1 MAKRGRKPKIQ
12 SVLQIN
18 PDTVREVAAVVLVLL
33 GVIGSLAIFNAGGR
47 VGLSVKELALGAF
60 GWLGVFIPLVMLIM
74 GLLMLS
80 PEHLS
85 QKKKAVIGGLIG
97 LVILTG
103 LSGAH
108 GGSLGQA
115 IIRVAHG
122 AFGPIGAFAV
132 LITLLVMDIA
142 IVLGTTMGTL
152 FDRLNFFN
160 RGDRLPGNV
169 KVIEPG
175 TERVSVFTTVR
186 RKIGWG
192 FRRGAGPAANQ
203 MPLPVTSN
211 AVAESWEYPS
221 LDLLE
226 LTTSKASSG
235 NIAKNIEVIKKTL
248 TDFGIDVAMGDVNVG
263 PTVTQYQLKPAEG
276 IKLNQITTRSED
288 LALALAAHP
297 VRIEAPIPGKA
308 AVGVEVPN
316 KVTAKVSLR
325 QLLDSETFKKKSSNL
340 TLALGLDVAGTPII
354 VDLKKLPHLLIAG
367 ATGSGKSVCINAIM
381 TTLLYQ
387 NSPAEM
393 RLLLVDPKRVEFTSY
408 NGVPH
413 LLAPVIVDVDKTVNI
428 LKWAVAEMERR
439 FRVFQEVGA
448 RNLDAYNADIK
459 NKPDRINVD
468 GQRAHYD
475 TMPNIIIIIDELADL
490 MAQAANEVEAA
501 IVRLAQMARAT
512 GIHLIVATQRPS
524 VNVITG
530 LIKANVPARISF
542 AVASQ
547 VDSRTIIDLSGAE
560 KLLGNGD
567 MLYIGGETT
576 KPKRVQ
582 GVMVI
587 DKEIKNVTDF
597 LKRHGHAMYDPAI
610 MEYKAEG
617 AHGGAGG
624 GSGDDPMYDDAK
636 EVVVRAGKAS
646 ASLLQRRLK
655 VGYARAARL
664 LDILEENGVIGPGD
678 GAKPRDVYLDT
689 VDLAPHRE
697 APAPVGSQTGAPT
710 YPSAPPSGTQSSQD
724 EEGGSWPRGV
734 PKPSA
739 PPPEAEDET
748 VPVHEPPPAD
758 EDNQEEQEEA
768 PPPEEKKT
776 PPEPEHHES
785 GHRDTKD
792 APDKPEENRRE

>member
-1 MAKRGRKPKIQ
+1 MAKRGRKPKVQ

-33 GVIGSLAIFNAGGR
+33 GVIGALAVFNAGGR
-47 VGLSVKELALGAF
+47 VGLNIRELAIGFF
-60 GWLGVFIPLVMLIM
+60 GWLGIFIPPIMLAM

-80 PEHLS
+80 PEHLN
-85 QKKKAVIGGLIG
+85 QKKKALIGGLIA
-97 LVILTG
+97 LIILTG
-103 LSGAH
+103 ISASH
-108 GGSLGQA
+108 GGKLGHA
-115 IIRVAHG
+115 IIGLARNF
-122 AFGPIGAFAV
+122 FGPLGAFAV
-132 LITLLVMDIA
+132 LITLLILDLA
-142 IVLGTTMGTL
+142 ITLGTTMGGL

-160 RGDRLPGNV
+160 RGDKLPSNV

-192 FRRGAGPAANQ
+192 FRRHGAPDANQ
-203 MPLPVTSN
+203 MPLPVQNKTL
-211 AVAESWEYPS
+211 AEEWEYPS
-221 LDLLE
+221 LELLE
-226 LTTSKASSG
+226 VSNGKASSG
-235 NIAKNIEVIKKTL
+235 NIARNIEVIKKTL
-248 TDFGIDVAMGDVNVG
+248 TDFGIDVTMGDVNVG
-263 PTVTQYQLKPAEG
+263 PTVTQYQLKPSEG

-297 VRIEAPIPGKA
+297 VRIEAPIPGKS

-325 QLLDSETFKKKSSNL
+325 QLLDSATFKKKSSNL
-340 TLALGLDVAGTPII
+340 TLSLGLDVAGTPII
-354 VDLKKLPHLLIAG
+354 VDLKKLPHVLIAG

-381 TTLLYQ
+381 TALLYQ

-428 LKWAVAEMERR
+428 LKWAVSEMERR
-439 FRVFQEVGA
+439 FRVFQEVNA
-448 RNLDAYNADIK
+448 RNLEAYNGEVK
-459 NKPDRINVD
+459 NKPERMNAD
-468 GQRAHYD
+468 GQKARYD
-475 TMPNIIIIIDELADL
+475 TMANIVIIIDELADL
-490 MAQAANEVEAA
+490 MSQAANEVEAA

-530 LIKANVPARISF
+530 LIKANVPARIAF

-547 VDSRTIIDLSGAE
+547 VDSRTIIDQSGAE

-576 KPKRVQ
+576 KPKRIQ
-582 GVMVI
+582 GVMVT
-587 DKEIKNVTDF
+587 DKEIKNVTEF

-610 MEYKAEG
+610 MEFKAEG
-617 AHGGAGG
+617 GHGAAGG
-624 GSGDDPMYDDAK
+624 GSGDDPMYEEAK

-664 LDILEENGVIGPGD
+664 LDILEENGVIGPGE
-678 GAKPRDVYLDT
+678 GAKPRDVFLDT
-689 VDLAPHRE
+689 VDLRPHQESSAQPRGGYSS
-697 APAPVGSQTGAPT
+697 AMGYNS
-710 YPSAPPSGTQSSQD
+710 PSSDRQAEDGGGERGEHWPSG
-724 EEGGSWPRGV
+724 V
-734 PKPSA
+734 PSPSA
-739 PPPEAEDET
+739 PPPEEDDAVT
-748 VPVHEPPPAD
+748 VSEPSPRDEDYQGEPEPPAQKEKDKVSETESKRSESNHDVSQKHDGLD
-758 EDNQEEQEEA
+758 EDI
-768 PPPEEKKT
+768 K
-776 PPEPEHHES
+776 
-785 GHRDTKD
+785 
-792 APDKPEENRRE
+792 

>member
-18 PDTVREVAAVVLVLL
+18 PDTVREVTAVVLVLL
-33 GVIGSLAIFNAGGR
+33 GVIGSLAMFNAGGR

-60 GWLGVFIPLVMLIM
+60 GWLGVFIPLVMLIV

-103 LSGAH
+103 ISGAH

-115 IIRVAHG
+115 IIRLSRG

-132 LITLLVMDIA
+132 LITLLAMDIA
-142 IVLGTTMGTL
+142 IVLGTTMGAL

-175 TERVSVFTTVR
+175 TERVSVFTTVK

-192 FRRGAGPAANQ
+192 FRRGAEPAANQ
-203 MPLPVTSN
+203 MPLPVTSS

-235 NIAKNIEVIKKTL
+235 NIAKNIEIIKKTL

-263 PTVTQYQLKPAEG
+263 PTVTQYQLKPSEG

-325 QLLDSETFKKKSSNL
+325 QLLDSNTFKKKSSNL

-381 TTLLYQ
+381 TSLLYQ

-428 LKWAVAEMERR
+428 LKWAVSEMERR

-459 NKPDRINVD
+459 SKPERMNAD
-468 GQRAHYD
+468 GQKARYD

-587 DKEIKNVTDF
+587 DKEIRNVTDF

-624 GSGDDPMYDDAK
+624 GSGEDPMYDDAK

-664 LDILEENGVIGPGD
+664 LDILEENGVIGPGE

-689 VDLAPHRE
+689 VDLTPHRD
-697 APAPVGSQTGAPT
+697 APIRAGSQAATSSYQST
-710 YPSAPPSGTQSSQD
+710 PPSGTQSNQD

-748 VPVHEPPPAD
+748 APVHKPPPTD
-758 EDNQEEQEEA
+758 EDNQEELEEESLQ
-768 PPPEEKKT
+768 PEEEKPAPAHHDTGST
-776 PPEPEHHES
+776 PSKNDE
-785 GHRDTKD
+785 K
-792 APDKPEENRRE
+792 